1 MFTINKNFLTA
12 LAVSLTLLFASSAEA
27 QITGRGTFMI
37 GGELGLSS
45 SSSSVT
51 TNGTGNAPDQI
62 SNNNA
67 TQFNIAP
74 SIGYFFVNNLAIG
87 VGIDYSLNTSEDRL
101 DSDLLF
107 GPFVRYYI
115 PFGDDKALFFE
126 ADFGYGNT
134 ADRLEDDQGVTRQAL
149 TQVFAAGIGPGFTIF
164 SNDAIGIEALAKYK
178 FGSGTSS
185 ITQDGIESSS
195 NSITHAFDFSVGLQ
209 VYFTRV
215 QPATR

>member
-1 MFTINKNFLTA
+1 MFTINKTFLTA
-12 LAVSLTLLFASSAEA
+12 LIASLTLLFTANMNA
-27 QITGRGTFMI
+27 QTERGSFMI

-51 TNGTGNAPDQI
+51 TNGNGNVAAQVAT
-62 SNNNA
+62 NNS

-74 SIGYFFVNNLAIG
+74 SIGYFFAENFAVG
-87 VGIDYSLNTSEDRL
+87 VGIDYTLNTSKDRL

-115 PFGDDKALFFE
+115 PIGEDKALFFE

-134 ADRLEDDQGVTRQAL
+134 ADQLETDQGTRQAL
-149 TQVFAAGIGPGFTIF
+149 TNVFAGGIGPGFTIF

-178 FGSGTSS
+178 FGSGTNS
-185 ITQDGIESSS
+185 ITTPNNETFTS
-195 NSITHAFDFSVGLQ
+195 NSITHAFDFSVGIQ

-215 QPATR
+215 RPAGN

>member
-12 LAVSLTLLFASSAEA
+12 LVVSLTLIFATSASA

-45 SSSSVT
+45 SSST
-51 TNGTGNAPDQI
+51 FTANGDSET
-62 SNNNA
+62 SSA

-87 VGIDYSLNTSEDRL
+87 VGIDYTLNTSEDRL

-134 ADRLEDDQGVTRQAL
+134 ADRSGTGDNATQSL
-149 TQVFAAGIGPGFTIF
+149 TQIFAGGIGPGFTIF

-178 FGSGTSS
+178 FGSGSSS
-185 ITQDGIESSS
+185 ITSPDPLDPGSTTTTTST
-195 NSITHAFDFSVGLQ
+195 SITHAFDFSVGLQ

>member
-12 LAVSLTLLFASSAEA
+12 FVATLAFLFASSVSA

-45 SSSSVT
+45 SSSTIT
-51 TNGTGNAPDQI
+51 TDGSGAT
-62 SNNNA
+62 NNNA

-74 SIGYFFVNNLAIG
+74 SIGYFFANNLAIG
-87 VGIDYSLNTSEDRL
+87 VGIDYTLNTTQDRL

-134 ADRLEDDQGVTRQAL
+134 ADRLETDQGTRQAL
-149 TQVFAAGIGPGFTIF
+149 TTVFAGGIGPGFTIF

-178 FGSGTSS
+178 YGSGSSS
-185 ITQDGIESSS
+185 ITTVMGETSTS
-195 NSITHAFDFSVGLQ
+195 NSVTHAFDFSVGLQ

>member
-1 MFTINKNFLTA
+1 MFTINKTFLIA
-12 LAVSLTLLFASSAEA
+12 LVASLSLMFANSMNA
-27 QITGRGTFMI
+27 QTDRGSFMI

-51 TNGTGNAPDQI
+51 TNGNGNVGDQI
-62 SNNNA
+62 TTNNA

-74 SIGYFFVNNLAIG
+74 SIGYFFANNFALG
-87 VGIDYSLNTSEDRL
+87 VGVDYTLNTSKDRL

-115 PFGDDKALFFE
+115 PFGEDKALFFE

-134 ADRLEDDQGVTRQAL
+134 ADQLETDQGTRQAL
-149 TQVFAAGIGPGFTIF
+149 TNVFAGGIGPGFTIF
-164 SNDAIGIEALAKYK
+164 SNDAIGIEALAKYR
-178 FGSGTSS
+178 FASGNNR
-185 ITQDGIESSS
+185 ITTPTNETFTS
-195 NSITHAFDFSVGLQ
+195 NSITHSFDFSVGLQ

-215 QPATR
+215 EPAR

>member
-1 MFTINKNFLTA
+1 MFTINTKFITA
-12 LAVSLTLLFASSAEA
+12 FVATVALIFATSTVDA
-27 QITGRGTFMI
+27 QITSRGTFMI

-45 SSSSVT
+45 SSSTVT
-51 TNGTGNAPDQI
+51 TDGIGTT
-62 SNNNA
+62 NNNA

-74 SIGYFFVNNLAIG
+74 SIGYFFANNLAIG
-87 VGIDYSLNTSEDRL
+87 VGIDYTLNTSEDRL

-134 ADRLEDDQGVTRQAL
+134 ADRVENNGVERQAL
-149 TQVFAAGIGPGFTIF
+149 TQVFAGGIGPGFTIF

-178 FGSGTSS
+178 FGSGNSS
-185 ITQDGIESSS
+185 ISTDGNTTTST
-195 NSITHAFDFSVGLQ
+195 SITHAFDFSVGLQ

-215 QPATR
+215 QPASR